1 LEDIIKQKLVIDI
14 DTAPN
19 WDNVYSGICLVANPG
34 ILVLLNF
41 NDDTGQF
48 DGFSMLKGK
57 DSEKYRIWD
66 KEDYQD
72 LKNNNSEELL
82 KDFTVEHFTDFKN
95 SLNNLKSELIAVYT
109 YDDQESYYVGKIV
122 SLDDETLEIHLLN
135 ENSEWMETEKINYD
149 EISYIGFKASYEQE
163 LLKNASK

>member
-1 LEDIIKQKLVIDI
+1 MENIIKQKLVIDI

-19 WDNVYSGICLVANPG
+19 WDNVYSGICLVANPEVV
-34 ILVLLNF
+34 VLLNF
-41 NDDTGQF
+41 NDDSGEF

-66 KEDYQD
+66 EEDYQD
-72 LKNNNSEELL
+72 LKNNNSEVLL
-82 KDFTVEHFTDFKN
+82 KGFNAGHFRDFKTAL
-95 SLNNLKSELIAVYT
+95 SNLKSELIAIYT
-109 YDDQESYYVGKIV
+109 YDDEESYYVGKIV
-122 SLDDETLEIHLLN
+122 SLDADTLEIHLLN

-163 LLKNASK
+163 LLKKASK